1 MITQVQDTQYFFEN
15 SFNMNIFET
24 YWKFSLWIFR
34 SRISSSENKLRSM
47 KQHKEN
53 EEKRLETLR
62 NQLEITKSELETI
75 PVGFSFEYEKVR
87 RV

>member
-1 MITQVQDTQYFFEN
+1 
-15 SFNMNIFET
+15 
-24 YWKFSLWIFR
+24 
-34 SRISSSENKLRSM
+34 M